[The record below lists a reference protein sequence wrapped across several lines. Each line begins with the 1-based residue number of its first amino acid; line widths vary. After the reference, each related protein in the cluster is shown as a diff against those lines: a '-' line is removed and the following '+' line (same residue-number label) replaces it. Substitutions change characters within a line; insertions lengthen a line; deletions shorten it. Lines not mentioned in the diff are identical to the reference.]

1 MSTNYPPANRT
12 QSLLEAARQKLLASH
27 VSPLLRMTAF
37 LRISCA
43 ALEEAG
49 AYSQLMQALFQH
61 DREWWKT
68 CEITPEGILS
78 SSDPEIQWLLE
89 KVLKLHS
96 NLSLL
101 SVASNRSF
109 SPLRSPVQV

>member
-1 MSTNYPPANRT
+1 MTILYPPANRT
-12 QSLLEAARQKLLASH
+12 QQLLESARQKLLAPH

-43 ALEEAG
+43 ALEEPG

-68 CEITPEGILS
+68 CEVTPEGMLS

-89 KVLKLHS
+89 RVLKLHS
-96 NLSLL
+96 SSPLL
-101 SVASNRSF
+101 SVASNRSL
-109 SPLRSPVQV
+109 SPLQSPVQV